1 MGEGHLRLFRSII
14 NLTVLSCFFYP
25 IVWILAEG
33 TGVLCANA
41 EAICYT
47 VLDIISKTVFG
58 FLIVNHPWQVMAEG
72 ALAEAETGAR
82 CCKKL
87 AALICAI
94 LKRYNKPHL

>member
-1 MGEGHLRLFRSII
+1 MNI
-14 NLTVLSCFFYP
+14 TVLSWFFYP

-58 FLIVNHPWQVMAEG
+58 FLIVNHPWEV
-72 ALAEAETGAR
+72 LAEALTETPGESM
-82 CCKKL
+82 L
-87 AALICAI
+87 
-94 LKRYNKPHL
+94 